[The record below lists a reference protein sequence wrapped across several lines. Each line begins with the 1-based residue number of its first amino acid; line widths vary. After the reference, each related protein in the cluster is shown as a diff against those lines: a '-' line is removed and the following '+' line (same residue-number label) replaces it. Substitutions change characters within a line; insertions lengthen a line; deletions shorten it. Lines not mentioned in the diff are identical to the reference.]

1 MNEPILDSQSFCQ
14 VALVV
19 RDIEHSRHRYAALFG
34 VAPPNVIITDPA
46 EKARTRYRGQPTL
59 AQAKL
64 AFFDLGHAQLELIEP
79 IGGPSIWQEHLDRH
93 GESVHHIA
101 FRVPAMKPTLDS
113 LAARGAPTVQTGE
126 FTGGRYAYV
135 DASATLG
142 TLLELLEVDHAR

>member
-1 MNEPILDSQSFCQ
+1 MNEPVLDPKSFCQ

-19 RDIEHSRHRYAALFG
+19 RDIEHSRHRYATLFG
-34 VAPPNVIITDPA
+34 VAPPDVITTDPA

-64 AFFDLGHAQLELIEP
+64 AFFELGHVQLELIEP
-79 IGGPSIWQEHLDRH
+79 IGGPSIWREHLSRH

-101 FRVPAMKPTLDS
+101 FRVPAMKPALES
-113 LAARGAPTVQTGE
+113 LAARGASTVQTGE

-135 DASATLG
+135 DATQTLG
-142 TLLELLEVDHAR
+142 TLLELLEIDDAH